1 MTRII
6 TITSGKGGVGKTNIS
21 VNAAL
26 QLAASGHKTCLF
38 DADLGLANVNILLQL
53 NPERNL
59 EDALVDN
66 CSLHDIIIRDYH
78 GIDIIPGSSGIERM
92 ANLEPVQID
101 RLIQSFSQLDVY
113 DIVLFDTSAGISR
126 DVLAFCL
133 ASSEVVLVICPEPTS
148 LTDAYSLLK
157 VLTQNKFKGMVKVVM
172 NQCSSVPRAKQAYNK
187 FKETVQKYLHL
198 DLTPLGIVVQDPR
211 VVDAIKAQEPF
222 ILRYP
227 QSNAAQCIRHIAENL
242 LKHRP
247 DNLEG
252 QDLATFWSK
261 CTQIITSPLI
271 FGTTNK
277 TKPGSKEDN
286 AKALKDETQPNRLQE
301 PPKDAMESIPAYL
314 NQLVESISTVSS
326 ELQRIRRVLEDGK
339 QHELPRS
346 SSGEEKTKDTSSI
359 SIPLDFDAFLNQ
371 QDAQ

>member
-59 EDALVDN
+59 EDTLLHN
-66 CSLHDIIIRDYH
+66 CSLQDIIIRDYH

-92 ANLEPVQID
+92 ANLEPAQID
-101 RLIQSFSQLDVY
+101 TLIQSFSELDAY

-187 FKETVQKYLHL
+187 FKETVQKYLNL
-198 DLTPLGIVVQDPR
+198 DLVPLGIVVQDPR

-222 ILRYP
+222 LLRYP
-227 QSNAAQCIRHIAENL
+227 KSNAAQCIRNIAENL
-242 LKHRP
+242 LKHQP
-247 DNLEG
+247 DDLETQNL
-252 QDLATFWSK
+252 ASFWSK
-261 CTQIITSPLI
+261 CIQIISSPLI
-271 FGTTNK
+271 SGTAPK
-277 TKPGSKEDN
+277 TKPGSN
-286 AKALKDETQPNRLQE
+286 QNSTKALGAGTQPNRLQE
-301 PPKDAMESIPAYL
+301 VPKDVMQSIPAYL
-314 NQLVESISTVSS
+314 NQLIESISTVSS
-326 ELQRIRRVLEDGK
+326 ELQRIRRVLEEGK
-339 QHELPRS
+339 QRELPGGC
-346 SSGEEKTKDTSSI
+346 SGKEKTKDTSSI
-359 SIPLDFDAFLNQ
+359 SIPLDFDGFLNQ
-371 QDAQ
+371 QDT